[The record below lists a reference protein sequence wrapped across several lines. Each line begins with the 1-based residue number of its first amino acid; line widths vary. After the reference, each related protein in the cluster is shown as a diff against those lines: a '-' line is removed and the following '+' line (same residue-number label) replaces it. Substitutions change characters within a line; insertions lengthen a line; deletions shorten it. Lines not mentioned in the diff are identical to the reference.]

1 MPVVQLGPATINYE
15 LSGDGPLLVLL
26 HEIGGTLETWSE
38 VAAALAPRFRTL
50 RYDQRGA
57 GKSSRIEG
65 AFLLETQVDDIGA
78 LLDALGERG
87 PCHIA
92 GVAIGAAFA
101 LRFAAR
107 HPQRVKSLVLACPAP
122 GVDAARI
129 DYLKTRADA
138 VEREGMASTVV
149 SSLGNSYPAEER
161 RDPAVF
167 EAYRE
172 RFLANDPKSY
182 AAINRAFADFDVTP
196 DLPNIKCPA
205 LVLAGMHDKLRPP
218 AFVSGVAG
226 KIPGARFAEL
236 PSGHIMPVQAPQAL
250 AAAMADFYASLLSSP
265 GWSR

>member
-1 MPVVQLGPATINYE
+1 MPVAQLGTAAIHYE
-15 LSGDGPLLVLL
+15 VAGEGPLIVLL
-26 HEIGGTLETWSE
+26 HEIGGTLDTWTD
-38 VAAALAPRFRTL
+38 VATALAPQFRTL

-65 AFLLETQVDDIGA
+65 AFSLDTQVDDIGA
-78 LLDALGERG
+78 LLDSLDQRG
-87 PCHIA
+87 PCHVA
-92 GVAIGAAFA
+92 GVALGAAFA
-101 LRFAAR
+101 VRFAAL

-122 GVDAARI
+122 GVDAARV
-129 DYLKTRADA
+129 DYLKARADA
-138 VEREGMASTVV
+138 VERDGMASTVV

-205 LVLAGMHDKLRPP
+205 LVLAGTHDKLRSP
-218 AFVSGVAG
+218 AFVRGVAE
-226 KIPGARFAEL
+226 KIPGAHYAEL
-236 PSGHIMPVQAPQAL
+236 ASGHIMPVQAPQPL
-250 AAAMADFYASLLSSP
+250 VAAMTNFYAEI
-265 GWSR
+265 GG

>member
-1 MPVVQLGPATINYE
+1 MPTVQFGSASINYE
-15 LSGDGPLLVLL
+15 LSGKGPLIVLL

-38 VAAALAPRFRTL
+38 VTAALAPQFRML

-57 GKSSRIEG
+57 GKSSRIDG
-65 AFLLETQVDDIGA
+65 KFSLDTQVDDIGA
-78 LLDALGERG
+78 LLDALGERD
-87 PCHIA
+87 PCHVA

-101 LRFAAR
+101 IRFAAR

-129 DYLKTRADA
+129 DYLKVRADA

-161 RDPAVF
+161 SDPAVF

-196 DLPNIKCPA
+196 DLAGIKCPA
-205 LVLAGMHDKLRPP
+205 LVLAGMHDRLRPP
-218 AFVSGVAG
+218 SFVQGVAA
-226 KIPGARFAEL
+226 KISGARHAEL

-250 AAAMADFYASLLSSP
+250 AAAMTDFYVAI
-265 GWSR
+265 GR